1 MSKVLYIKA
10 NIKNEGE
17 SRTFK
22 VSDSFVEEY
31 MKNNPQDEDS
41 KKHPVLKYAYQFAE
55 ADKNIIKSIEKT
67 VRLS

>member
-1 MSKVLYIKA
+1 
-10 NIKNEGE
+10 
-17 SRTFK
+17 
-22 VSDSFVEEY
+22 
-31 MKNNPQDEDS
+31 MKNNPQDEVTVLDLYKEKIDFLRPKDLGVVFGPKDEDS